1 MVSKLVKELFYELY
15 DVGEVKQF
23 NKRLIEKFGEDEDEY
38 KDIAYQLYGY
48 ALQGKE
54 IGELVEYLENN
65 QVHFNT
71 VCFSEYKKQQE
82 EHDKYTTNPFDI
94 EKDGLIKCRYCGSY
108 RTITQLRQTRGGDES
123 MTNFVSCT
131 KCGKTFAIAG

>member
-1 MVSKLVKELFYELY
+1 M
-15 DVGEVKQF
+15 
-23 NKRLIEKFGEDEDEY
+23 IEKFGEDEDEY

>member
-23 NKRLIEKFGEDEDEY
+23 NKLLIEKFGEDEDEY